1 MFPYLLFLLYFRITN
16 KQKKN
21 KMSCNCKSGVGNS
34 LNEEIEE
41 KGQKNVIIGYISR
54 SLFFLFSLLL
64 VPIILIFS
72 VYFMFKTIVLNYDLN
87 VKEMLKSLLKIMK
100 RANSD
105 YDDDD
110 DYDDFD
116 DDEDF
121 ETLTEDDVVLY
132 DVEDLTEKK

>member
-21 KMSCNCKSGVGNS
+21 KMSCNCKSGEGNS

-41 KGQKNVIIGYISR
+41 KGEKNVIIGYISR
-54 SLFFLFSLLL
+54 SLLFLFSLLL

-105 YDDDD
+105 YDD
-110 DYDDFD
+110 YD